1 MLEGKD
7 EKKQFYVTKN
17 FCQNVSN
24 TTLTLSVVKVMSNYS
39 QNTAERGGYVGNSK
53 EKEVSC
59 KTEKSGVTVILNM
72 FSQDVKSK

>member
-24 TTLTLSVVKVMSNYS
+24 TVVTLAVSKGHEQLQSKHYR
-39 QNTAERGGYVGNSK
+39 ERWL
-53 EKEVSC
+53 C
-59 KTEKSGVTVILNM
+59 R
-72 FSQDVKSK
+72 